1 MAIVKMARAQLTAF
15 ASERDRLL
23 RNLQALSLVHFADLN
38 YNFVGEK
45 YEDVFVPDEASEDL
59 AALRD
64 KLALVET
71 AIKGLD
77 ALEAK
82 PGFWAGLNSAL
93 PQMSFQEAESQVE
106 AREEELL
113 ALAEQVRQLLR
124 DQTQN
129 KEDESRLRDQKQQ
142 LLPYQNL
149 DLSLSELDKL
159 QRTRYSLG
167 LIPKKAESDLRHAL
181 AALEQTY
188 FLGLSQDEKSVYF
201 LILYTEQDAEA
212 VGEALQR
219 AAFTSRDI
227 RPDLT
232 VPEILADYDQ
242 QIANLRVARTSIEEE
257 LEQQASQYLAE
268 LKLLAEWLR
277 NQEVRLEAREQFIRS
292 QHVFLLELYVPAEQ
306 LEELRATVEK
316 SLSRP
321 YSLDCEIVE
330 RDDSQVEQV
339 PVLLE
344 NNKLV
349 EPFENVVTTFA
360 TPRYDELDPSGVVMP
375 WYAACFAFMLG
386 DAGYGLV
393 LFLLS
398 TLALSIFKM
407 KESTRKTLRFFQI
420 LSVPSIL
427 VGLVFGSFFA
437 MDIPQF
443 LPFIGILS
451 PTRDTDT
458 ALTFSMGF
466 GVAMLFF
473 GLGVLGY
480 MKIRDK
486 DPLGLLADV
495 FSWYAV
501 VTGAIL
507 MIFGKNWG
515 LGSGA
520 QVAAK
525 IMLVIGLILVLIFSA
540 REEKSWGARLGWG
553 AYNVYGVTSWIGDI
567 VSYAR
572 LAALAMAGGFIG
584 YAVNLIAGMLG
595 SSLIGKLGAV
605 VVLLIFHPF
614 NMFLSCLSAYV
625 HTLRLIYVE
634 FFGKFYEG
642 GGKPFRRFRAESEYV
657 DIK

>member
-15 ASERDRLL
+15 ASERDQLL
-23 RNLQALSLVHFADLN
+23 RDLQALSLVHFADLN

-45 YEDVFVPDEASEDL
+45 YEEVFVPDEASEDL

-82 PGFWAGLNSAL
+82 PGFLAGLNSAL
-93 PQMSFQEAESQVE
+93 PEMSFQDAESQVK
-106 AREEELL
+106 AREDELM
-113 ALAEQVRQLLR
+113 AQAEQIRQLLR
-124 DQTQN
+124 DQAQS
-129 KEDESRLRDQKQQ
+129 KEDEARLRDQKQQ
-142 LLPYQNL
+142 LLPFQNL
-149 DLSLSELDKL
+149 DVSLSELDKL
-159 QRTRYSLG
+159 QRTRYVVG
-167 LIPKKAESDLRHAL
+167 LIPKKAEIDLRHAL
-181 AALEQTY
+181 AALDHTY

-201 LILYTEQDAEA
+201 LVLYTEQDAEA

-219 AAFTSRDI
+219 AAFSSRAI

-232 VPEILADYDQ
+232 VPAILSDYDK
-242 QIANLRVARTSIEEE
+242 QIADLRVARTEIEKE
-257 LEQQASQYLAE
+257 LQQQSANHLAE

-277 NQEVRLEAREQFIRS
+277 NEEVRLEAREQFIRS
-292 QHVFLLELYVPAEQ
+292 NHVFLLELYVPAEQ
-306 LEELRATVEK
+306 LEELRSTVDR
-316 SLSRP
+316 SLKLP

-330 RDDSQVEQV
+330 RDDKQVEEV
-339 PVLLE
+339 PILLE

-393 LFLLS
+393 LFILT

-407 KESTRKTLRFFQI
+407 KQSTRKTLRFFQI

-427 VGLVFGSFFA
+427 VGLIFGSFFA
-437 MDIPQF
+437 VDIPQF

-466 GVAMLFF
+466 GVVMLFF
-473 GLGVLGY
+473 GLAVLGY

-486 DPLGLLADV
+486 DTLGLVADV
-495 FSWYAV
+495 LSWYAV
-501 VTGAIL
+501 VIGAIL
-507 MIFGKNWG
+507 MIFGQNWG

-520 QVAAK
+520 QLAAK
-525 IMLVIGLILVLIFSA
+525 IMLVLGLILVLVFSA
-540 REEKSWGARLGWG
+540 RDEKSWGARLGWG

-584 YAVNLIAGMLG
+584 YAVNLIASMLG
-595 SSLIGKLGAV
+595 TSIIGKVGAL

-614 NMFLSCLSAYV
+614 NLFLSCLSAYV